1 MCFDK
6 ERALLGIAFSMTKGT
21 NAALAKAMEEKDV
34 SVDDFFSFA
43 ESRLI
48 NILDLNSRCKID
60 FSGRDAAI
68 ERAREEV
75 KFVERHSIKTL
86 FINDSCYPYRLRQL
100 EDAPTVLYAI
110 GGTELNA
117 KHIIAFVGTRNATPY
132 GMNFCKKS
140 VTEIQH
146 LVEDTVVVSGLAY
159 GIDSCAHSASVSA
172 ARPTVAVVA
181 HGLDMIYPSANRGL
195 AHDIIKNGGAIVSEY
210 YHGEKPFKQ
219 RFLQRNRIIA
229 GLCDGVVIV
238 ESGIKGGAM
247 STANI
252 AFSESRDVMAL
263 PGRINDEKS
272 EGCNYLIKKQKAQ
285 LVASP
290 SDIIE
295 TMFWDDA
302 LRHIDAVQMSIFPE
316 LDQTQQLIFKSLK
329 GKNNPVSVDN
339 ICVATN
345 IPVGQLI
352 AALSEM
358 EFEGIIV
365 KYPGNRYLLA

>member
-75 KFVERHSIKTL
+75 EFVERHSIKTL

-210 YHGEKPFKQ
+210 SHGEKPFKQ